1 MADLDVRVSDRER
14 EAVADTLREHAAEG
28 RLDPEELEERLT
40 AAYAA
45 RTRGELAELTRDLPE
60 RVPPPPQPPSI
71 AQRMTPLAVRLVILN
86 LFLVGI
92 WFLSGREGSFWPGWV
107 MLVSALFLA
116 NRAMHMAGR
125 DARRANAARTSPPA
139 PDRERRRDR
148 DRRR

>member
-45 RTRGELAELTRDLPE
+45 RTRGDLEGLTTDLPP
-60 RVPPPPQPPSI
+60 RVPAPPQPPSI
-71 AQRMTPLAVRLVILN
+71 AQRMMPLVLRLVVLN

-92 WFLSGREGSFWPGWV
+92 WFLSGMEGSFWPAWV
-107 MLVSALFLA
+107 MLVSTLFVF
-116 NRAMHMAGR
+116 NRALHMAGR

>member
-45 RTRGELAELTRDLPE
+45 RTRGDLAGLTTDLPQRE
-60 RVPPPPQPPSI
+60 PAPPPRPSVG
-71 AQRMTPLAVRLVILN
+71 QRVMPLAIRLAIVD
-86 LFLVGI
+86 LFCVGI
-92 WFLSGREGSFWPGWV
+92 WFLSGMEGSFWPGWV
-107 MLVSALFLA
+107 ILVSALAVA
-116 NRAMHMAGR
+116 NRALHVVGR
-125 DARRANAARTSPPA
+125 DARAANAGRTSHPA
-139 PDRERRRDR
+139 RDRGRRPDR

>member
-45 RTRGELAELTRDLPE
+45 RTRRDLDGLTADLPQRE
-60 RVPPPPQPPSI
+60 PAPPPRPSV
-71 AQRMTPLAVRLVILN
+71 AQRMMPLVLRIAILN

-92 WFLSGREGSFWPGWV
+92 WFLSGMEGSFWPAWV
-107 MLVSALFLA
+107 MLVSALFLF
-116 NRAMHMAGR
+116 NRALHMAGR
-125 DARRANAARTSPPA
+125 DARIANAGRTSPPA
-139 PDRERRRDR
+139 RDRGRRRDR